1 MSKRIHEL
9 AKEWDVQPK
18 DLVAGLEK
26 LGIRGKRSQS
36 SLTDEEVQRVRE
48 ALGLVP
54 RPTVAV
60 GTERVVAERVVT
72 ERDAGGDH
80 LVTAREQTTETRLR
94 ANVIRR
100 RTAREVLKSEDL
112 PPPSSTDSAS
122 SEVPP
127 ALDLEASV
135 PPSLAEVPPAAL
147 EPALPVAEPIPAAAA
162 PPPAA
167 AAPAPAAERPLPPP
181 PAAAPEPA
189 APSASSAAPAGR
201 PRPARQVPGPV
212 PAPPPPGF
220 EEMRGV
226 KVLGKI
232 DLRKPAAPAP
242 SPAARGAEP
251 APGTEA
257 AAADGAPKK
266 KKGRKVIKK
275 SDMLDTMERD
285 FMRGGKRPQKRRALP
300 GKEQKKT
307 EITVPR
313 ASKRVIRISEVITV
327 ADLARAM
334 GVKAGDV
341 LKKLLDMGM
350 MATINQALDHDT
362 AALVAAE
369 FEHQVEN
376 VAFDVEQMLEAAEA
390 EGGEEK
396 GAVRAPVVTMMGHV
410 DHGKTSLL
418 DAIRSTNV
426 AEGEAGGITQHIGAY
441 TVEVNGRQVT
451 FLDTPGHEAFTAMR
465 ARGAK
470 VTDIVVLVVA
480 ADDGVMPQTV
490 EAINHARAAE
500 VPIIVA
506 INKIDK
512 DNANVERVHQQLA
525 EQGIVTRDYGG
536 EHECVHL
543 SAKTGAGIDDLLTTI
558 VLSSDILE
566 LKANPDRNA
575 IGTIV
580 DAHLERGRGPVAT
593 VLVQAGTL
601 KVGDDFVC
609 GHIYGRVRALAD
621 DRGRSVNEAPP
632 ATPVVVSGMS
642 EVPQAGDIFQVV
654 GSEKAARQIALTKLT
669 EKRTQEAARDVA
681 PRITL
686 EDLARRAKE
695 GEVKE
700 LSLVVK
706 ADAQGTLEALL
717 AALQKIEDPVVAIK
731 IVGQGV
737 GQVSD
742 SDLLLAG
749 VSNAII
755 VCFNLKPTPANT
767 AAAERAKVEV
777 RYYDV
782 IYKLTEDVERAAKG
796 LREPTYRQ
804 IREGRVEVITPIK
817 IPRLG
822 IIAGSRVVEGKVS
835 RGGWVKL
842 FRTREQVFEGRISSL
857 KHFKE
862 DVREMPAGQEC
873 GVGLEGWEDF
883 QPGDSME
890 TYRLEREEI

>member
-1 MSKRIHEL
+1 MKAHEL
-9 AKEWDVQPK
+9 ARELGISQKELVNFLQQRRLTRNAAAPLEPGVLGPPRAASKPAVATKIETNGDRRAVLPPTLSVK
-18 DLVAGLEK
+18 DLAEK
-26 LGIRGKRSQS
+26 LGVS
-36 SLTDEEVQRVRE
+36 
-48 ALGLVP
+48 
-54 RPTVAV
+54 
-60 GTERVVAERVVT
+60 
-72 ERDAGGDH
+72 
-80 LVTAREQTTETRLR
+80 
-94 ANVIRR
+94 
-100 RTAREVLKSEDL
+100 
-112 PPPSSTDSAS
+112 
-122 SEVPP
+122 
-127 ALDLEASV
+127 
-135 PPSLAEVPPAAL
+135 
-147 EPALPVAEPIPAAAA
+147 PVE
-162 PPPAA
+162 
-167 AAPAPAAERPLPPP
+167 
-181 PAAAPEPA
+181 
-189 APSASSAAPAGR
+189 
-201 PRPARQVPGPV
+201 
-212 PAPPPPGF
+212 
-220 EEMRGV
+220 
-226 KVLGKI
+226 
-232 DLRKPAAPAP
+232 
-242 SPAARGAEP
+242 
-251 APGTEA
+251 
-257 AAADGAPKK
+257 
-266 KKGRKVIKK
+266 VIKK
-275 SDMLDTMERD
+275 LM
-285 FMRGGKRPQKRRALP
+285 
-300 GKEQKKT
+300 
-307 EITVPR
+307 
-313 ASKRVIRISEVITV
+313 ASKI
-327 ADLARAM
+327 L
-334 GVKAGDV
+334 
-341 LKKLLDMGM
+341 
-350 MATINQALDHDT
+350 ATINQVIDFAT
-362 AALVAAE
+362 AEIVADE
-369 FEHQVEN
+369 FGFTVEP
-376 VAFDVEQMLEAAEA
+376 VASEDVVAVESA
-390 EGGEEK
+390 EGQGD
-396 GAVRAPVVTMMGHV
+396 VVTTSREELFSLANEDRAKLKARPPIVTVLGHV
-410 DHGKTSLL
+410 DHGKTSIL
-418 DAIRSTNV
+418 DAIRQT
-426 AEGEAGGITQHIGAY
+426 
-441 TVEVNGRQVT
+441 
-451 FLDTPGHEAFTAMR
+451 L
-465 ARGAK
+465 
-470 VTDIVVLVVA
+470 VA
-480 ADDGVMPQTV
+480 AGDGVMPQTV
-490 EAINHARAAE
+490 EAIHHARAAK

-512 DNANVERVHQQLA
+512 DNANVDRVHQQLA
-525 EQGIVTRDYGG
+525 EQGIVTRHYGG

-543 SAKTGAGIDDLLTTI
+543 SAKTGKGIDDLLTTI

-580 DAHLERGRGPVAT
+580 DTHLERGRGPVAT

-621 DRGRSVNEAPP
+621 DRGRSVTEAPP

-654 GSEKAARQIALTKLT
+654 GSEKAARQIALTKLI

-717 AALQKIEDPVVAIK
+717 SALQKIEDPVVAIK

-737 GQVSD
+737 GAVSD

-755 VCFNLKPTPANT
+755 VCFNVKPTPAST

-842 FRTREQVFEGRISSL
+842 FRAREQVFEGRISSL

-873 GVGLEGWEDF
+873 GIGLESFEAF
-883 QPGDSME
+883 QPGDTME